1 MVSGSLMVVGKPD
14 KKCPFYGLK
23 YLVFEG
29 LPNHMIGAFEKWTKK
44 CLKSQMFGFQVLG
57 IQIVTV
63 FWIKLLVNCQL
74 VRSCFVIA
82 DLGWYA

>member
-1 MVSGSLMVVGKPD
+1 
-14 KKCPFYGLK
+14 
-23 YLVFEG
+23 
-29 LPNHMIGAFEKWTKK
+29 
-44 CLKSQMFGFQVLG
+44 MFGFQVLG

-82 DLGWYA
+82 DLGWYAYFLLKFDLQARLQELS